1 MSGNLSF
8 SLCNISHHA
17 RSKVV
22 KSPVLTRTVPVVAP
36 LKPLRI
42 EIVKRKKSEKQKE
55 KKGIVVTPRSRE
67 LVLSL
72 TGLAESGNSE
82 KNTAGP
88 LPSTPRSAE
97 IALMLAGGI
106 GTQPEQTSSTRKKK
120 SKKKTVKKNST
131 ADKGKLQKKRKKQ
144 IVQKRGLIWKG
155 PRAWSSSEDKL
166 LTTAVEKYGAKNWK
180 QIAMHVPDRNDCQC
194 LQRYKKVLKP
204 GLVRG
209 AWNFEEDKK
218 LKEIL
223 YKKMKE
229 IGRTEEEMVRP
240 TPVRGKWVTN
250 WQEIAD
256 QLEGRTSKQCR
267 ERWCNHLDPSI
278 KRGNWTPKEDKLIKS
293 KYNEIGSK
301 WSAISRMLPG
311 RTENAVKIRFKSLER
326 SAARKGKL
334 ES

>member
-1 MSGNLSF
+1 MP
-8 SLCNISHHA
+8 
-17 RSKVV
+17 RSKIV
-22 KSPVLTRTVPVVAP
+22 KSPVLTRTAADVSP

-42 EIVKRKKSEKQKE
+42 EIVKRKKAVCKQKE
-55 KKGIVVTPRSRE
+55 ETGLVVTPRSRE

-72 TGLAESGNSE
+72 TGLADSGNSE
-82 KNTAGP
+82 QNTARP
-88 LPSTPRSAE
+88 LASTPRSAE
-97 IALMLAGGI
+97 IALMLASGI
-106 GTQPEQTSSTRKKK
+106 GTQPEQTSGTKKTK
-120 SKKKTVKKNST
+120 SKKNKAVIKKSTAGKGKVLKKN
-131 ADKGKLQKKRKKQ
+131 KNQ
-144 IVQKRGLIWKG
+144 IVQKRGLIRKG
-155 PRAWSSSEDKL
+155 PRAWSAVEDKL
-166 LTTAVEKYGAKNWK
+166 LTSAVEKYGAKNWK

-204 GLVRG
+204 GLIRG
-209 AWNFEEDKK
+209 AWNFEEDRK

-229 IGRTEEEMVRP
+229 IGRTEEEIVRP
-240 TPVRGKWVTN
+240 TPVRGKWVKN

-278 KRGNWTPKEDKLIKS
+278 KRGNWSPKEDKLIKS
-293 KYNEIGSK
+293 KYHEIGSK

-326 SAARKGKL
+326 SAAKIGKAGR
-334 ES
+334 